1 MLNWFDVTEPE
12 GHFSLNDRIGDIS
25 ATTQGRALIDGL
37 LSRAAGGKPAGFE
50 MNEGMLEMMNGFS
63 VLRLTS
69 LMGTAGL
76 PMTKE
81 DLLALN
87 EQLNRIK
94 KPSIGP

>member
-1 MLNWFDVTEPE
+1 
-12 GHFSLNDRIGDIS
+12 
-25 ATTQGRALIDGL
+25 
-37 LSRAAGGKPAGFE
+37 

-94 KPSIGP
+94 KP